1 MTEQHWEV
9 VDVISGDIQ
18 AELLRG
24 LLEAQG
30 IPVMLSKEG
39 AGHAFGLQVGPLSEI
54 EILVASPRKEE
65 ARQILDKYYAGDYTS
80 AESSEQDGDKLDDD
94 FANAEPE

>member
-9 VDVISGDIQ
+9 VDVVSGDIQ

-54 EILVASPRKEE
+54 EILVASPSKEE
-65 ARQILDKYYAGDYTS
+65 ARQILDKYYAGGYIS
-80 AESSEQDGDKLDDD
+80 AESSEQDGDKLDDEFD
-94 FANAEPE
+94 NAEPE